1 MLIKILKKS
10 LKYLLW
16 FLLVIVIVFNLAIVF
31 TGKYYIYKG
40 ITSTYF
46 QGHLQPTIYDDQVF
60 NNRTVKKGDSQQ
72 WINHPKLGLLKASA
86 KQYEYI
92 KSLNSAS
99 FLVAW
104 GDTIIYE
111 EYFNE
116 HNASRLS
123 NSFSM
128 AKSVV
133 ALLIGAAVEDGYI
146 KSIDEPAA
154 NYLPEFKVDKKDEI
168 TIRHFLTM
176 SSGLSWDENYFN
188 PFGETAELY
197 YDTDARDLC
206 LNRRYVER
214 KPGKVFKYSSAD
226 TQTLVYILMKATGK
240 KAAEYASEKIWSKI
254 GAESD
259 AEWSLVGDKNSEEK
273 SYCCI
278 YSTTRDFARLG
289 KLVNQNG
296 SWKGEQLINEDYVKE
311 FKSIAPLKKTNGKPN
326 LLYGFQYWIYT
337 GLPYEVTYFRGMLG
351 QYIISIPEF
360 DLVIVRTG
368 AGTGKNW
375 VNTPLKKDDN
385 LEGHRVELPAY
396 ISTAMAIYS
405 QAKG

>member
-1 MLIKILKKS
+1 MKNTLKKA

-16 FLLVIVIVFNLAIVF
+16 LILIVVITFNLAIVF

-40 ITSTYF
+40 LSSTYF
-46 QGHLQPTIYDDQVF
+46 QGHLQPTIYDDHVF
-60 NNRTVKKGDSQQ
+60 NNRTINKGTPEQ
-72 WINHPKLGLLKASA
+72 WVNHPKLGQIKMSAEQHQYIERLNAS
-86 KQYEYI
+86 
-92 KSLNSAS
+92 S
-99 FLVAW
+99 FLVSW

-116 HNASRLS
+116 HNATRLS

-133 ALLIGAAVEDGYI
+133 ALLIGAAVEDGFI

-176 SSGLSWDENYFN
+176 SSGLSWNENYFN

-197 YDTDARDLC
+197 YDTDARDLV
-206 LNRRYVER
+206 LNRRYVEH
-214 KPGKVFKYSSAD
+214 KPGEIFKYSSAD
-226 TQTLVYILMKATGK
+226 TQTLVYILVAATGK
-240 KAAEYASEKIWSKI
+240 TAAEYASEKIWSKI

-259 AEWSLVGDKNSEEK
+259 AEWSLVGDDKSEEK

-289 KLVNQNG
+289 KLINQNG
-296 SWKGEQLINEDYVKE
+296 KWGDEQLINQNYIKE

-326 LLYGFQYWIYT
+326 QLYGFQYWIYT

-360 DLVIVRTG
+360 DLVVVRTG
-368 AGTGKNW
+368 TGTGKNW
-375 VNTPLKKDDN
+375 INTPLKKDDN

-396 ISTAMAIYS
+396 ISTAMSIYA
-405 QAKG
+405 QVKK

>member
-1 MLIKILKKS
+1 MKKIIKKT
-10 LKYLLW
+10 LKYLL
-16 FLLVIVIVFNLAIVF
+16 LLIVILFVGFNLAIVF

-40 ITSTYF
+40 LNATYF
-46 QGHLQPTIYDDQVF
+46 QGHLQPTIYDDHVF
-60 NNRTVKKGDSQQ
+60 NNREIIKGNSEE
-72 WINHPKLGLLKASA
+72 WINHPKLGQLKLSA
-86 KQYEYI
+86 KQHQYI
-92 KSLNSAS
+92 KSLNPAS

-111 EYFNE
+111 EYFDE

-146 KSIDEPAA
+146 KSIDEPAS
-154 NYLPEFKVDKKDEI
+154 NYLSEFKVDKKDKI
-168 TIRHFLTM
+168 TIRDFLTM

-197 YDTDARDLC
+197 YDTDARDLV
-206 LNRRYVER
+206 LNRRFVER
-214 KPGKVFKYSSAD
+214 KPGEVFKYSSAD
-226 TQTLVYILMKATGK
+226 TQTLVYILMAATGK
-240 KAAEYASEKIWSKI
+240 TAAEYASEKIWSKI
-254 GAESD
+254 GAEAD

-289 KLVNQNG
+289 KLINQNG
-296 SWKGEQLINEDYVKE
+296 SWNGEQLINKAYVEE
-311 FKSIAPLKKTNGKPN
+311 FKSIAPLKKLNGKQN
-326 LLYGFQYWIYT
+326 QLYGFQYWIYT

-351 QYIISIPEF
+351 QYIISIPEY

-368 AGTGKNW
+368 TGTGKNW
-375 VNTPLKKDDN
+375 INTPLKKDND

-396 ISTAMAIYS
+396 ISSAMGIYA
-405 QAKG
+405 QIKN